1 MNSQAIDSLQNDRF
15 KRWKKLIRKK
25 GRQQSGC
32 FLIEGWPLLQEAQR
46 SGLQVRAILH
56 LPEQEDRVH
65 SWLTAEQLSIPCFV
79 LAKKLFTALTMT
91 EQPQGVIAEVE
102 MPQYS
107 IADIWSGSPHTHL
120 LLDRV
125 RDPGNLGTIFRSA
138 EAMGASALWLSP
150 TTVDPFNP
158 KVVRSAMGSLFRLP
172 FCRVDLNQ
180 VIRELEHRKVQL
192 YVTTP
197 HTTRSL
203 YQVTFPS
210 EVAFLLG
217 NEAQGV
223 ETALLAKGEG
233 LKIPMVGQTESL
245 NVAMTAGILLYER
258 LKQREKPS
266 ETVETEDGNRL

>member
-1 MNSQAIDSLQNDRF
+1 MISQAIDSLQNDRF

-25 GRQQSGC
+25 GRQQAGS
-32 FLIEGWPLLQEAQR
+32 FLIEGWSLLQEAQR
-46 SGLQVRAILH
+46 SGLRVRAIMH
-56 LPEQEDRVH
+56 LPEQEERVH
-65 SWLTAEQLSIPCFV
+65 SWLTSQQLNIPCFV
-79 LAKKLFTALTMT
+79 LAKKLFTTLTMT
-91 EQPQGVIAEVE
+91 EQPQGVVAEVE
-102 MPQYS
+102 MPQYTV
-107 IADIWSGSPHTHL
+107 ADIWSGSPQTHL

-172 FCRVDLNQ
+172 FCIADLNE
-180 VIRELEHRKVQL
+180 VIWEMEQRNVLL

-197 HTTRSL
+197 HRAQSL
-203 YQVTFPS
+203 YDVIFPS
-210 EVAFLLG
+210 EIAFLLG

-223 ETALLAKGEG
+223 EAALQAKGEG

-245 NVAMTAGILLYER
+245 NVAMTTGILLYER
-258 LKQREKPS
+258 LKQREKQH
-266 ETVETEDGNRL
+266 ETVESRDGNRL